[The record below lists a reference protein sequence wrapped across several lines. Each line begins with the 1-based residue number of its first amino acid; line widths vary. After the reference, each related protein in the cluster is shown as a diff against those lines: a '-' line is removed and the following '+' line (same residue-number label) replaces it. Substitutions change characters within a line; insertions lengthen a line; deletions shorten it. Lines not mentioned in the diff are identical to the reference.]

1 MKIYA
6 HRGFSGNFPEGSRT
20 AYEEAVKIGADGI
33 ECDVRFTRDGTLICF
48 HDRTTERITGKS
60 GRVSR
65 LSLAEMRNR
74 YDLITLEEL
83 ISFAITKR
91 INLLIETK
99 HPVSKGRNVE
109 REVLRLLDQ
118 RKKEIQTSG
127 IRIIVFTFSYWAA
140 RYLSH
145 HYRDAGYVIKKAWRI
160 RFCPTKLVA
169 LGYWLLKE
177 NPELEKSL
185 IDRELFLWT
194 LNTRADIEWAK
205 RTRASGLITNFPDVA
220 KEVLGR

>member
-6 HRGFSGNFPEGSRT
+6 HRGFSGKFPEGSRT
-20 AYEEAVKIGADGI
+20 AYEEAVKIEADGI
-33 ECDVRFTRDGTLICF
+33 ECDVRFTRDGTLVCF
-48 HDRTTERITGKS
+48 HDATTERITGKP
-60 GRVSR
+60 GRVSQ

-83 ISFAITKR
+83 ISFAISNQV
-91 INLLIETK
+91 NLLIETK
-99 HPVSKGRNVE
+99 HPVSQGRKVE
-109 REVLRLLDQ
+109 REVLQLLDQ
-118 RKKEIQTSG
+118 RKREIQASG

-145 HYRDAGYVIKKAWRI
+145 RYPDAGYVIKKPWRI
-160 RFCPTKLVA
+160 RFSPTKLVA

-185 IDRELFLWT
+185 VDRELFLWT
-194 LNTRADIEWAK
+194 LNTSEDIEWAK
-205 RTRASGLITNFPDVA
+205 ATRASGLITNFPDVA
-220 KEVLGR
+220 KEVLGN

>member
-6 HRGFSGNFPEGSRT
+6 HRGFSGKFPEGSRT
-20 AYEEAVKIGADGI
+20 AYEEAAKIGADGI
-33 ECDVRFTRDGTLICF
+33 ECDVRFTRDRTLVCF
-48 HDRTTERITGKS
+48 HDSTTERITGKP
-60 GRVSR
+60 GRISQ

-83 ISFAITKR
+83 ITFAIAKR

-99 HPVSKGRNVE
+99 HPVSMGRKVE

-118 RKKEIQTSG
+118 RKKEIQASG

-145 HYRDAGYVIKKAWRI
+145 RYSDAGYVIKKPWRI
-160 RFCPTKLVA
+160 RFCPTKLIA
-169 LGYWLLKE
+169 LGYWLLKG
-177 NPELEKSL
+177 NSELEKSL
-185 IDRELFLWT
+185 INRELFLWT
-194 LNTRADIEWAK
+194 LNTSEDIEWAK

-220 KEVLGR
+220 KEVLGH